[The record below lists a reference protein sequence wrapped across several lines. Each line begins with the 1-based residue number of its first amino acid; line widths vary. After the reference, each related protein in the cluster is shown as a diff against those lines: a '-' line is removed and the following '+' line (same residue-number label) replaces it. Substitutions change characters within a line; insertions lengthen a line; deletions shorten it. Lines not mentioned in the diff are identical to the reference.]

1 MSIFHGSLKSNIV
14 GTNLSSIAK
23 RAISP
28 SCNFS
33 SIKSSFGFTSGS
45 KYGAMEAKR
54 LASSTVSGN
63 FITPSGSFSV
73 FGLSLL
79 SDSLPYISLR
89 KLRVNIRK
97 IPQYR

>member
-1 MSIFHGSLKSNIV
+1 
-14 GTNLSSIAK
+14 
-23 RAISP
+23 
-28 SCNFS
+28 
-33 SIKSSFGFTSGS
+33 
-45 KYGAMEAKR
+45 MEAKR

-73 FGLSLL
+73 FDLSLL